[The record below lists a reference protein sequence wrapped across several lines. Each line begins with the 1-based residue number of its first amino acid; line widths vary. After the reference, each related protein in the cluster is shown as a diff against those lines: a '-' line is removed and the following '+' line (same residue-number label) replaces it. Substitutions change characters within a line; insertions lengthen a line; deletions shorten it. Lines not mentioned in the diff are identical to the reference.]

1 MPLRRLLVA
10 SLIILSLSVAD
21 LVAQAPQCVTA
32 KGVFLAQKGEGAW
45 EPIKAGAAVPLERSL
60 VSLFETNVLSANG
73 AVEVRL
79 LGEIGELGPLP
90 AFEAAVKFHDNPK
103 VDLALTLERGIALLV
118 NKKKE
123 GAANVALRIR
133 GKTLAITLREPET
146 RLGINLYARHAP
158 GLEALKADE
167 PTYFVV
173 MLNLDGSTQVH
184 YLDKEVSLKAPP
196 GPALL
201 RFDSAFHDVHVQHLD
216 KLPEWAVP
224 TADNLKAYA
233 RINDAAKNLGGANA
247 SAAFLKLLFS
257 EDPID
262 RKVGLTAVGALGN
275 PGPLFVA
282 LQQSKHADT
291 RQFAIQVIRNWL
303 GHDAGQLK
311 KLEAASEK
319 LGMTKTNTES
329 LLHLLLGFDGEER
342 QQPGTY
348 QLLIEGLH
356 HSKMLVREL
365 SYWHLVRMAPAGRGI
380 AYDPAGT
387 PEQIRAGVGQW
398 RELIP
403 PGQMPPAPKK
413 SAGC

>member
-10 SLIILSLSVAD
+10 SLVALSLPAAH
-21 LVAQAPQCVTA
+21 LVAQAPQCVAA
-32 KGVFLAQKGEGAW
+32 KGVFLAKKADGAW
-45 EPIKAGAAVPLERSL
+45 EPVKAGVAAPLNRSL
-60 VSLFETNVLSANG
+60 ISLFETDVLSANG

-79 LGEIGELGPLP
+79 RGEIGELGPLP
-90 AFEAAVKFHDNPK
+90 AFESAVQFHDNPK
-103 VDLALTLERGIALLV
+103 VDLDLTLERGIVVLV

-123 GAANVALRIR
+123 GPANVALRVR

-173 MLNLDGSTQVH
+173 MLNLDGSSQVH

-201 RFDSAFHDVHVQHLD
+201 RFDSAFHEVDVQHLD
-216 KLPEWAVP
+216 KLPPWAVP
-224 TADNLKAYA
+224 TADDLKIYA
-233 RINDAAKNLGGANA
+233 RLNDAAKSLGGDNA

-257 EDPID
+257 EDPLD

-311 KLEAASEK
+311 KLEDASQK

-329 LLHLLLGFDGEER
+329 LLHLLLGFDSEER

-348 QLLIEGLH
+348 QLLIEGLN
-356 HSKMLVREL
+356 HSKLLVREL
-365 SYWHLVRMAPAGRGI
+365 SYWHLARMAPAGRGI

-387 PEQIRAGVGQW
+387 PEQIQAAVRQW

-403 PGQMPPAPKK
+403 PGQLPPAPKS
-413 SAGC
+413 SAGS